1 MVYLSLKLKIIAVLK
16 LQKKKK
22 EKKNL
27 KIINK
32 IRRTSLW
39 GNASTKR
46 HNSFTERT
54 ISLQIEKFISIKAL
68 LILESLFIHFKME
81 NSPIQV
87 KLSLK
92 Q

>member
-22 EKKNL
+22 KKNL

-81 NSPIQV
+81 NSPMQV
-87 KLSLK
+87 AVP
-92 Q
+92 

>member
-1 MVYLSLKLKIIAVLK
+1 MVYLSLKLKIFAVLK
-16 LQKKKK
+16 LQKK
-22 EKKNL
+22 KKNL

-68 LILESLFIHFKME
+68 VILESLFIHFKME
-81 NSPIQV
+81 NSPRQV
-87 KLSLK
+87 AVP
-92 Q
+92 